1 MKEQIIAKIEE
12 MQSVIDHDMDMDV
25 DYRLYFFDTLQELI
39 SMIDLLNTKP

>member
-12 MQSVIDHDMDMDV
+12 MQRVIDNDMDMDV